1 MKALLGHDRSWAFL
15 SVLFLSLGT
24 LTVGVWARVYQLGF
38 PERRIWDEVY
48 FPVMARKY
56 LEGSYQFDLH
66 PPLGKFIMAI
76 PIALFGDT
84 FVAWRLTPLI
94 FGLALLAL
102 GFFLGW
108 TLFGE
113 RIGALLVGAFF
124 AGETMLIVYSRVGIM
139 DGFLVFFVLATFYAA
154 LRAENGRQALW
165 TAVMLGLAI
174 SIKWA
179 AFPVAIPAGYVLWR
193 KGLLRSFVASL
204 WVSAVLYLAIVY
216 VERLIVVSANPIRAW
231 EATWEW
237 HLQAFDKVTA
247 AIPNPW
253 GSPWWS
259 WPVMLRPIRFFYGQ
273 NAEGQLQVITAIGN
287 PFLWWSSSVAV
298 VAGVVEVARRLISRK
313 PVADDPIVPILLGYV
328 FLLLP
333 WVPGTRIP
341 YIYNYLPCYAF
352 ALLALVYWMCRIWRR
367 PAWGPW
373 AVVAFAVCALG
384 MTLFFL
390 PMVTGLPMSEQAL
403 LQRIWFDSWFWVNS
417 QVM

>member
-1 MKALLGHDRSWAFL
+1 MKALLAYDRSWAFF

-24 LTVGVWARVYQLGF
+24 LAVGVWARVYQLGF
-38 PERRIWDEVY
+38 PERRIWDEIY

-66 PPLGKFIMAI
+66 PPLGKFLMAI

-84 FVAWRLTPLI
+84 PVAWRLTPLI
-94 FGLALLAL
+94 FGLALLTL

-113 RIGALLVGAFF
+113 RIGALLLGAFF

-154 LRAENGRQALW
+154 LRAENGRHALW

-193 KGLLRSFVASL
+193 KGLLRTFIASL
-204 WVSAVLYLAIVY
+204 WISAVLYIAIVY
-216 VERLIVVSANPIRAW
+216 VERLFVVSANPVRAW

-298 VAGVVEVARRLISRK
+298 VAGVVDVARRLISRK

-373 AVVAFAVCALG
+373 AVVGFAVCALG
-384 MTLFFL
+384 MTVFFL